1 MYWKHAN
8 AVSKELGDPFIV
20 DDSMESIQL
29 NAKDVMDG
37 KVIISSKTIE
47 KIGKKKFLGSKK
59 NNV

>member
-1 MYWKHAN
+1 
-8 AVSKELGDPFIV
+8 
-20 DDSMESIQL
+20 MESIQL

-47 KIGKKKFLGSKK
+47 KIGKKKFLGGKK